1 MNNNKPFNIFE
12 KPVPTTESILHSLS
26 DISAEEIADLKIQVA
41 RGLGHLQ
48 PADDAHDEL
57 ANAVGE
63 FGSATNPIGCSSVP
77 ACIAYLKRL
86 RTADGRRIQFV
97 RKGCIVDK
105 TVSQYPIDAYDFIG
119 TDYKVLTTLFMS
131 GYQRSD
137 SKVTPKGF
145 TLGS

>member
-1 MNNNKPFNIFE
+1 M
-12 KPVPTTESILHSLS
+12 HSGF
-26 DISAEEIADLKIQVA
+26 DISAAEIADLKIQVA
-41 RGLGHLQ
+41 RGLGHVQ
-48 PADDAHDEL
+48 PADDAPDEL

-86 RTADGRRIQFV
+86 RTTDGRRIQFV

-105 TVSQYPIDAYDFIG
+105 AVSKFPIDAYDVIK
-119 TDYKVLTTLFMS
+119 TDYKVLKTLFMS

-137 SKVTPKGF
+137 AKLAPDGF
-145 TLGS
+145 TLCS